1 MARQKNVLG
10 GDLEPCSPSPLTG
23 FYRNGC
29 CDTGPDDIGLHAV
42 CAVMT
47 ARFLEFSKSRG
58 NDLGTPNPGWGFPG
72 LKPGDRW
79 CLCAAR
85 WQEAREAGEA
95 SPVSLAATNESALD
109 VISYVDLLEH
119 AIDPAG
125 KAGGKT

>member
-1 MARQKNVLG
+1 MSQQKNVLG
-10 GDLEPCSPSPLTG
+10 GDLEPCGRSPLAG

-29 CDTGPDDIGLHAV
+29 CDTGPDDIGVHAV

-47 ARFLEFSKSRG
+47 TRFLEFSKIRG
-58 NDLGTPNPGWGFPG
+58 NDLSTPNPGWGFPG

-85 WQEAREAGEA
+85 WQEALEADEA
-95 SPVSLAATNESALD
+95 PPVILAATNEHALA
-109 VISYVDLLEH
+109 VVSYLDLLEH

-125 KAGGKT
+125 TAGGKA